1 MNKNLVVHAFAKAEQ
16 EIKKTGVKNPS
27 LTQKA
32 TELSDYLE
40 QKAEIVLGEKSL
52 RIYRNEALKL
62 SDEDEDISIKQIPV
76 IEGLCNYLGYDNY
89 QDFINKT
96 SLKSAAIKPSTTK
109 KAVKIS
115 PVVKVIIAAVAIG
128 ILSLLL
134 YSYTH
139 RQRWMIWQEDHYV
152 EVEFDAKKY
161 GVNQLKLYKEDRI
174 SSFLKVEVTCDTTF
188 FNDNGSPRFW
198 YGKNRNKELEL
209 FTDTGLHPESGK
221 TLKPITGYMIDK
233 YICVD

>member
-96 SLKSAAIKPSTTK
+96 SLKSAEIKPSATK

-115 PVVKVIIAAVAIG
+115 PVVKVITAAVAIG

-139 RQRWMIWQEDHYV
+139 RQRWMIW
-152 EVEFDAKKY
+152 
-161 GVNQLKLYKEDRI
+161 
-174 SSFLKVEVTCDTTF
+174 
-188 FNDNGSPRFW
+188 
-198 YGKNRNKELEL
+198 
-209 FTDTGLHPESGK
+209 
-221 TLKPITGYMIDK
+221 
-233 YICVD
+233 

>member
-1 MNKNLVVHAFAKAEQ
+1 MVHAFAKAEQ

-32 TELSDYLE
+32 TELSDYLG
-40 QKAEIVLGEKSL
+40 QKGDTVLGEKSL

-62 SDEDEDISIKQIPV
+62 SNEDEDISIKQIPV

-89 QDFINKT
+89 QDFTKKMT
-96 SLKSAAIKPSTTK
+96 SKSAETKPSSTK
-109 KAVKIS
+109 KVVKIA
-115 PVVKVIIAAVAIG
+115 PVVKVVTVAVAIG

-134 YSYTH
+134 YNYTH

-152 EVEFDAKKY
+152 EVDFDAKKY

-174 SSFLKVEVTCDTTF
+174 SSFKKVEVTCDTTF
-188 FNDNGSPRFW
+188 FNDDGSPRFW
-198 YGKNRNKELEL
+198 YGKNKNKELEL
-209 FTDTGLHPESGK
+209 FTNLGLHPETGK
-221 TLKPITGYMIDK
+221 TLKPITGYMIEK
-233 YICVD
+233 YVCVD